1 MSFTT
6 TAAGEKRDFDT
17 TGIPAELVELGQLIV
32 SLPGS
37 SQSAIENAFQRAVDS
52 AQHRDRLLKLVQE
65 ALAEL
70 RLDIKYLL
78 FDLESTRQERDELRA
93 RFNDGPDNWQ

>member
-6 TAAGEKRDFDT
+6 TSAGEKRDFDT
-17 TGIPAELVELGQLIV
+17 TGIPAELVELGQLI
-32 SLPGS
+32 LPGS
-37 SQSAIENAFQRAVDS
+37 SQPGIENAFQRAVDS